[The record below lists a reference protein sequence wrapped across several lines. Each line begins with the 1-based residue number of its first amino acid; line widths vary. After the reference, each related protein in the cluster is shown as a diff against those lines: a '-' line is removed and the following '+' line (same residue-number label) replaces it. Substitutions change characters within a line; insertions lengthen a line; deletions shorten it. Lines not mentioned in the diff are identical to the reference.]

1 MLPMRRSK
9 RGAPDDTAQAGEHLY
24 DHVRPENRPP
34 PDCPSSSLGVGNI
47 QGSGVLSL
55 LHVRTLEGRRRLSSL
70 CQPMHSERDSCVR
83 SESDIGDVPS
93 KRSRPSG
100 SRVSNDEN
108 ETPPDA
114 EHGAARKQ
122 RRTQR
127 GRTATPPLRSAPRRA
142 RAASPSDSGTSQESD
157 EDTGYE
163 LTRQQEQRAQQ
174 QQQTQAHAGGGEEAE
189 EGLGIQRCGSPDNE
203 VRSEEDPA
211 SDADD
216 FVPEEARCPSAC
228 VSCLLWSSER
238 LIATPMPA
246 GRKSH
251 WRALMLQVLAEEF
264 ELRSQGLPGQLDC
277 MRVRAT
283 SLHICTCCV
292 VTKLKPSVAGKHYHL
307 TRHDSLR
314 WHSDPCLPP
323 SA

>member
-1 MLPMRRSK
+1 MEKKPLPAMSGQVSLSK
-9 RGAPDDTAQAGEHLY
+9 YCYLTTSILPSADMNIACAGKEYCDPDFYVARNDFPCFGLEFVSSGAGNLL
-24 DHVRPENRPP
+24 
-34 PDCPSSSLGVGNI
+34 LGGR
-47 QGSGVLSL
+47 QYPLHAGVLF
-55 LHVRTLEGRRRLSSL
+55 
-70 CQPMHSERDSCVR
+70 CY
-83 SESDIGDVPS
+83 DVPS